1 MSLWARLHGHA
12 IADAMRRI
20 GAQPVAA
27 ALSVLVLAVAISL
40 PIVAGVVLRAV
51 GTLTAGVDTDP
62 HVNVYLSLDAS
73 DADAKRIEAAL
84 RGNPQAASVRFVP
97 REEALRE
104 LKSSTHL
111 AELLANLD
119 TNPLPHAFTV
129 RVRGDDVKALEAAR
143 DAWSK
148 LPGVDQVAGD
158 WEWSQRLRLWIGFG
172 DRILAATTLALGAA
186 VAFIVGHL
194 IRVQVVSARQ
204 EIEVA
209 RLLGATRAD
218 IRRPFLYHGLLQG
231 SAAGLA
237 ALAIAAGATYWLR
250 TQLEVLTPAYLA
262 EFRFVFLPI
271 DVCAAILALTAA
283 LGLLGAGWAVGR
295 ELRQISPSG

>member
-1 MSLWARLHGHA
+1 MSLWLRLHGHA
-12 IADAMRRI
+12 IGDAVRRI

-73 DADAKRIEAAL
+73 DADAKRVEAAL
-84 RGNPQAASVRFVP
+84 RSHPQAASVRFVP

-119 TNPLPHAFTV
+119 TNPLPHAFAV

-143 DAWSK
+143 EAWSK
-148 LPGVDQVAGD
+148 LPGVDQVVGD

-172 DRILAATTLALGAA
+172 ERILAATTLALGAA

-218 IRRPFLYHGLLQG
+218 IRRPFLYHGLAQG
-231 SAAGLA
+231 LAAGLA
-237 ALAIAAGATYWLR
+237 ALAIAAAATLWLR
-250 TQLEVLTPAYLA
+250 TQLEVLTPTYLS
-262 EFRFVFLPI
+262 EFKFVFLPA
-271 DVCAAILALTAA
+271 DSCLAILGLTS
-283 LGLLGAGWAVGR
+283 LVGLLGAGWAVGR
-295 ELRQISPSG
+295 ELRQISPSP